1 MSPAK
6 PASPD
11 RQNLETEGPTA
22 MQPSLTPFHGSSTR
36 TEPRMEF
43 VFEITLKFAK
53 HETIAAMP
61 SGAGRGFVYID
72 SGTIKGP
79 YLNGK
84 VLPGSG
90 GDWALFRPDDVISTD
105 ARYMLEAEDG
115 TRILMYNRGFLWGQ
129 KPDTIKRMQDWM
141 FRGGPEV
148 PFEEFYLRAAP
159 SFETE
164 KGPHDWLMRHV
175 FVGIG
180 QRQRDGNTIRYYAML

>member
-1 MSPAK
+1 
-6 PASPD
+6 
-11 RQNLETEGPTA
+11 

-36 TEPRMEF
+36 TEPRLEF

-61 SGAGRGFVYID
+61 SGAGRGYVYLE
-72 SGTIKGP
+72 SGTVKGP

-105 ARYMLEAEDG
+105 ARYMLEADDG